1 MCDECIAYLTY
12 IGCLLVVVRVNRHKH
27 HVSLTMSMHAFTTT
41 MNVPSHMAGLG
52 MNREELQKNPILTD
66 YVVQDLNASPVLE
79 FPDNTF
85 DVVTNCVSVDYLTKP
100 LEVFQEV
107 HRVLKPGGLF
117 VNSFSN
123 RCFPTKAI
131 AIWVRNWCAA

>member
-1 MCDECIAYLTY
+1 
-12 IGCLLVVVRVNRHKH
+12 
-27 HVSLTMSMHAFTTT
+27 
-41 MNVPSHMAGLG
+41 

-66 YVVQDLNASPVLE
+66 YVVQDLNASPVLD

-107 HRVLKPGGLF
+107 HRVLKPGGMF
-117 VNSFSN
+117 INSFSN

-131 AIWVRNWCAA
+131 AIWVSAGCCAC